1 MAKRV
6 RMADIAEKLGISI
19 VSVSKGLA
27 GKDGVSEEMRE
38 KILETAKEMGYLPPS
53 KSTAAQRSINIGI
66 LVADRHFGD
75 NTFYANL
82 YRSLVGHC
90 NRLKYQCMLEIV
102 MPHAEDGCVLPLILA
117 GGSVDALVFMGEF
130 HRSYLA
136 AMLKNNLPFVFLDFY
151 DDVIAGDSV
160 QSDNVSGSFQITE
173 HLLQTGCR
181 KIAFVGSVRAT
192 SSIMDRYL
200 GYCRALLQA
209 GIEPRADWRL
219 EDRDADGSWIPLSL
233 PREMP
238 DGFVCNCDEAAFNLV
253 EKLKKA
259 GYRIPQDIAVTGYD
273 DHRFSTICTPQL
285 TSYRVDVDG
294 MANAAVNLL
303 ARKLNGKAVPAPII
317 LVPGTIVYR
326 ESTQVK

>member
-38 KILETAKEMGYLPPS
+38 KILETAKEMGYLPPA

-82 YRSLVGHC
+82 YRSLVSHC

-136 AMLKNNLPFVFLDFY
+136 AMLKNNLPFVLLDFY

-160 QSDNVSGSFQITE
+160 QSDNVSGSSQITE
-173 HLLQTGCR
+173 HLLQSGCR
-181 KIAFVGSVRAT
+181 KIAFVAACGPQARSWTGIWATAAPCCRPASNRGPTGGWRTATPTAAGSPCPCPGR
-192 SSIMDRYL
+192 
-200 GYCRALLQA
+200 CRT
-209 GIEPRADWRL
+209 
-219 EDRDADGSWIPLSL
+219 
-233 PREMP
+233 
-238 DGFVCNCDEAAFNLV
+238 GFVCNCDEVAFNLV
-253 EKLKKA
+253 EKLKKE
-259 GYRIPQDIAVTGYD
+259 GYRIPEDIAVTGYD
-273 DHRFSTICTPQL
+273 DHLLLHHLHPPADQLPGGRGRDGQRRRDPAGPQ
-285 TSYRVDVDG
+285 TERQDHPRVHHPG
-294 MANAAVNLL
+294 
-303 ARKLNGKAVPAPII
+303 ARHHRI
-317 LVPGTIVYR
+317 PGLHPD
-326 ESTQVK
+326 

>member
-53 KSTAAQRSINIGI
+53 KSTAAQRSTNIGI

-82 YRSLVGHC
+82 YRSLVSHC

-238 DGFVCNCDEAAFNLV
+238 DGFVCNCDEVAFNLV
-253 EKLKKA
+253 EK
-259 GYRIPQDIAVTGYD
+259 RW
-273 DHRFSTICTPQL
+273 S
-285 TSYRVDVDG
+285 S
-294 MANAAVNLL
+294 
-303 ARKLNGKAVPAPII
+303 
-317 LVPGTIVYR
+317 
-326 ESTQVK
+326 

>member
-1 MAKRV
+1 MLLYFTLTNNFR
-6 RMADIAEKLGISI
+6 GIFPESPQRLW
-19 VSVSKGLA
+19 VDRPFSGANDRKEESYGKASAHGGYCRESVSKGLA

-38 KILETAKEMGYLPPS
+38 KILETAKEMGYLPPA

-82 YRSLVGHC
+82 YRSLVSHC

-136 AMLKNNLPFVFLDFY
+136 AMLKNNLPFVLLDFY

-192 SSIMDRYL
+192 S
-200 GYCRALLQA
+200 CRPASSPGPTGGWRTATPTAAGSPCVCPKRCRTALCA
-209 GIEPRADWRL
+209 TATR
-219 EDRDADGSWIPLSL
+219 
-233 PREMP
+233 
-238 DGFVCNCDEAAFNLV
+238 
-253 EKLKKA
+253 
-259 GYRIPQDIAVTGYD
+259 
-273 DHRFSTICTPQL
+273 
-285 TSYRVDVDG
+285 
-294 MANAAVNLL
+294 
-303 ARKLNGKAVPAPII
+303 
-317 LVPGTIVYR
+317 
-326 ESTQVK
+326 